1 LNESEIICAVKDSCY
16 PHTAPNKILII
27 LTSNFS
33 GFSYFKQ
40 NNLEIMISKKK
51 SLSFSK
57 EKIKILLLEGL
68 HKNALQLFN
77 ENQFTTIESQKN
89 SLETS
94 ELIEK
99 IKDVHLLGIRSKT
112 IITKEILR
120 HANKLIAIGC
130 YSIGTNQVDLLSA
143 KLQGIPVFNAP
154 FSNTR
159 SVAELVIAECIFL
172 IRGIPEKNFAAHNG
186 KWLKDASNS
195 YEVRGK
201 NLGIVGYGHIGSQVS
216 ILAESLGMNVY
227 YFDIEKKLN
236 LGNAKSCS
244 SLQEL
249 LSISDIVTLHV
260 PETDLTKN
268 MISYTD
274 LSLMKKGSYLINASR
289 GSVVMIEALAKSLE
303 ENHLGGAAID
313 VFPKEPNSNKDAFK
327 NVLQKFPNVILTPH
341 IGGSTSEAQ
350 ANIALEVSEKLV
362 KYCDVGT
369 TIGATNFVEVALTPN
384 LNKQRYL
391 HIHKNQPGV
400 LNKITKVFTSRK
412 LNIASQY
419 LQTDAHVGYVIID
432 IDQKEYADEIMKE
445 LKAIPETIKTRM
457 LL

>member
-1 LNESEIICAVKDSCY
+1 MAN
-16 PHTAPNKILII
+16 T
-27 LTSNFS
+27 
-33 GFSYFKQ
+33 
-40 NNLEIMISKKK
+40 KK
-51 SLSFSK
+51 SLSLAK

-68 HKNALQLFN
+68 HNNALQLFN
-77 ENQFTTIESQKN
+77 ENEYTNVECLKN
-89 SLETS
+89 SLES
-94 ELIEK
+94 DELIEK
-99 IKDVHLLGIRSKT
+99 IKDAHLLGIRSKT
-112 IITKEILR
+112 HITNDILK
-120 HANKLIAIGC
+120 HAKKLIAIGC
-130 YSIGTNQVDLLSA
+130 YSIGTNQVDLTSA

-172 IRGIPEKNFAAHNG
+172 FRGLHEKNFAAHNG
-186 KWLKDASNS
+186 IWLKDASTS
-195 YEVRGK
+195 FEARGK
-201 NLGIVGYGHIGSQVS
+201 NLGIIGYGHIGSQVS
-216 ILAESLGMNVY
+216 VLAESLGMNVY

-244 SLQEL
+244 NLEEL

-268 MISYTD
+268 MISSKE
-274 LSLMKKGSYLINASR
+274 LSLMKKGSYLINAAR
-289 GSVVMIEALAKSLE
+289 GSIIVIEDLMKALE
-303 ENHLGGAAID
+303 EKHIAGAAID
-313 VFPKEPNSNKDAFK
+313 VFSEEPKSNKEGFV
-327 NVLQKFPNVILTPH
+327 NVLQKFNNVILTPH

-369 TIGATNFVEVALTPN
+369 TIGATNFVEIALTPN
-384 LNKQRYL
+384 LNNQRFL

-400 LNKITKVFTSRK
+400 LNKITKVFTSRN

-419 LQTDAHVGYVIID
+419 LQTDAHIGYVIID
-432 IDQKEYADEIMKE
+432 IDQKNNSDEIMKE

-457 LL
+457 LF

>member
-1 LNESEIICAVKDSCY
+1 M
-16 PHTAPNKILII
+16 PNTKNTL
-27 LTSNFS
+27 
-33 GFSYFKQ
+33 
-40 NNLEIMISKKK
+40 
-51 SLSFSK
+51 SLSK

-68 HKNALQLFN
+68 HKNASQLFN
-77 ENQFTTIESQKN
+77 DNQYHTVEYQES
-89 SLETS
+89 SLEPK

-112 IITKEILR
+112 NITSDILK
-120 HANKLIAIGC
+120 HANKLLAIGC
-130 YSIGTNQVDLLSA
+130 YSIGTNQVDLAAA

-172 IRGIPEKNFAAHNG
+172 IRGIPEKNFQAHNG
-186 KWLKDASNS
+186 IWLKDASNS

-216 ILAESLGMNVY
+216 VLAEALGMNVY
-227 YFDIEKKLN
+227 YYDIEKKLN
-236 LGNAKSCS
+236 LGNAKSCT
-244 SLQEL
+244 SLKEL

-260 PETDLTKN
+260 PETELTKN
-268 MISYTD
+268 MIGKKE
-274 LSLMKKGSYLINASR
+274 LSLMKKGSYLLNAARGSMIEINA
-289 GSVVMIEALAKSLE
+289 LAIALE
-303 ENHLGGAAID
+303 EQHLAGAAID
-313 VFPKEPNSNKDAFK
+313 VFPEEPNSNKDTFK
-327 NVLQKFPNVILTPH
+327 NILQKFPNVILTPH

-400 LNKITKVFTSRK
+400 LNKITRVFTSRK

-419 LQTDAHVGYVIID
+419 LQTDAQIGYVIID
-432 IDQKEYADEIMKE
+432 IDKKNNSDEILKE

>member
-1 LNESEIICAVKDSCY
+1 MTN
-16 PHTAPNKILII
+16 T
-27 LTSNFS
+27 
-33 GFSYFKQ
+33 
-40 NNLEIMISKKK
+40 KK
-51 SLSFSK
+51 SLSLAK
-57 EKIKILLLEGL
+57 EKIKILLLEGI
-68 HKNALQLFN
+68 HENALQLFN
-77 ENQFTTIESQKN
+77 ENQYTTVEYQKS
-89 SLETS
+89 SLAAN

-112 IITKEILR
+112 NITNDILK
-120 HANKLIAIGC
+120 HAKKLIAIGC
-130 YSIGTNQVDLLSA
+130 YSIGTNQVDLTAA
-143 KLQGIPVFNAP
+143 KLKGIPVFNAP

-172 IRGIPEKNFAAHNG
+172 IRGIPEKNFAAHDG
-186 KWLKDASNS
+186 GWLKEASNS
-195 YEVRGK
+195 FEVRGK
-201 NLGIVGYGHIGSQVS
+201 NLGIAGYGHIGSQVS
-216 ILAESLGMNVY
+216 VLGESLGMNVY

-244 SLQEL
+244 SLEEL

-268 MISYTD
+268 MIGSKE
-274 LSLMKKGSYLINASR
+274 LSLMKKGSYLINAAR
-289 GSVVMIEALAKSLE
+289 GSIVVIEDLAKALKE
-303 ENHLGGAAID
+303 KHIAGAAID
-313 VFPKEPNSNKDAFK
+313 VFPEEPKSNKEAFV
-327 NVLQKFPNVILTPH
+327 NALQKFNNVILTPH

-384 LNKQRYL
+384 LNNQRFL

-400 LNKITKVFTSRK
+400 LNKITRVFTSRN

-419 LQTDAHVGYVIID
+419 LQTDAHIGYVIID
-432 IDQKEYADEIMKE
+432 IDQKNNSAEIMKE

>member
-1 LNESEIICAVKDSCY
+1 MKN
-16 PHTAPNKILII
+16 T
-27 LTSNFS
+27 
-33 GFSYFKQ
+33 
-40 NNLEIMISKKK
+40 KK
-51 SLSFSK
+51 SLSLAK
-57 EKIKILLLEGL
+57 EKIKILLLEGM
-68 HKNALQLFN
+68 HNNALDYFESN
-77 ENQFTTIESQKN
+77 EYTNVEYCKSSLSQ
-89 SLETS
+89 ED
-94 ELIEK
+94 LINK

-112 IITKEILR
+112 NITGDVLK

-143 KLQGIPVFNAP
+143 KLKGIPVFNAP

-172 IRGIPEKNFAAHNG
+172 IRGIPEKNISAHNG
-186 KWLKDASNS
+186 IWLKDASNS
-195 YEVRGK
+195 FEVRGK

-249 LSISDIVTLHV
+249 FSISDIVTLHV

-268 MISYTD
+268 MITAEE
-274 LSLMKKGSYLINASR
+274 LNLMKKGSYLINAAR
-289 GSVVMIEALAKSLE
+289 GSVVVIDDLAKSLE
-303 ENHLGGAAID
+303 SNHLAGAAID
-313 VFPKEPNSNKDAFK
+313 VFPEEPHSNKHSF
-327 NVLQKFPNVILTPH
+327 NSILQKFPNVILTPH

-419 LQTDAHVGYVIID
+419 LQTDAHIGYVIID
-432 IDQKEYADEIMKE
+432 IDQKNNSDEIMRE
-445 LKAIPETIKTRM
+445 LRAIPETIKSRM

>member
-1 LNESEIICAVKDSCY
+1 M
-16 PHTAPNKILII
+16 PN
-27 LTSNFS
+27 T
-33 GFSYFKQ
+33 
-40 NNLEIMISKKK
+40 KK
-51 SLSFSK
+51 SLSLSK
-57 EKIKILLLEGL
+57 DKIKILLLEGL

-77 ENQFTTIESQKN
+77 DNQYETVEYQKS
-89 SLETS
+89 SLETK

-112 IITKEILR
+112 NITSDILK

-130 YSIGTNQVDLLSA
+130 YSIGTNQVDLTAA
-143 KLQGIPVFNAP
+143 KLRGIPVFNAP

-186 KWLKDASNS
+186 TWLKDASNS

-227 YFDIEKKLN
+227 YYDIEKKLN

-268 MISYTD
+268 MIGKKE
-274 LSLMKKGSYLINASR
+274 LGLMKKGSYLINASR
-289 GSVVMIEALAKSLE
+289 GSVVVINDLAEPLE
-303 ENHLGGAAID
+303 EKHLAGAAID
-313 VFPKEPNSNKDAFK
+313 VFPEEPSSNKDSFRS
-327 NVLQKFPNVILTPH
+327 VLQKFPNVILTPH

-350 ANIALEVSEKLV
+350 ANIALGS
-362 KYCDVGT
+362 
-369 TIGATNFVEVALTPN
+369 F
-384 LNKQRYL
+384 
-391 HIHKNQPGV
+391 
-400 LNKITKVFTSRK
+400 
-412 LNIASQY
+412 
-419 LQTDAHVGYVIID
+419 
-432 IDQKEYADEIMKE
+432 
-445 LKAIPETIKTRM
+445 
-457 LL
+457 

>member
-1 LNESEIICAVKDSCY
+1 MADTK
-16 PHTAPNKILII
+16 KIL
-27 LTSNFS
+27 
-33 GFSYFKQ
+33 
-40 NNLEIMISKKK
+40 
-51 SLSFSK
+51 SLAK
-57 EKIKILLLEGL
+57 EKIKILLLEAP
-68 HKNALQLFN
+68 HKNALQLFS
-77 ENQFTTIESQKN
+77 ENQYTNVEYHKDSFE
-89 SLETS
+89 ED

-99 IKDVHLLGIRSKT
+99 IKDAHLLGIRSKT
-112 IITKEILR
+112 NITDNILK

-130 YSIGTNQVDLLSA
+130 YSIGTNQVDLISA
-143 KLQGIPVFNAP
+143 KLKGIPVFNAP

-159 SVAELVIAECIFL
+159 SVAELVISECIFL
-172 IRGIPEKNFAAHNG
+172 IRGIPEKNFAAHSG
-186 KWLKDASNS
+186 IWLKAASNS
-195 YEVRGK
+195 FEVRGK

-216 ILAESLGMNVY
+216 ILAESLGMNVF

-244 SLQEL
+244 SLPEL
-249 LSISDIVTLHV
+249 LSLSDIVTLHV
-260 PETDLTKN
+260 PETELTKN
-268 MISYTD
+268 MIGSKE
-274 LSLMKKGSYLINASR
+274 LSLMKKGSFLINAAR
-289 GSVVMIEALAKSLE
+289 GSIVVIDDLKKALE
-303 ENHLGGAAID
+303 ENHIAGAAID
-313 VFPKEPNSNKDAFK
+313 VFPDEPNSTKDAFV
-327 NVLQKFPNVILTPH
+327 NVLQKFNNVILTPH

-369 TIGATNFVEVALTPN
+369 TIGATNFVEVSLAPN

-400 LNKITKVFTSRK
+400 LNKITKVFTSRN

-419 LQTDAHVGYVIID
+419 LQTDAYIGYVIID
-432 IDQKEYADEIMKE
+432 IDEKINSDEIMKE

>member
-1 LNESEIICAVKDSCY
+1 M
-16 PHTAPNKILII
+16 PN
-27 LTSNFS
+27 T
-33 GFSYFKQ
+33 
-40 NNLEIMISKKK
+40 KK
-51 SLSFSK
+51 SLSLSK
-57 EKIKILLLEGL
+57 DKIKILLLEGL

-77 ENQFTTIESQKN
+77 DNQYETVEYQKS
-89 SLETS
+89 SLETK
-94 ELIEK
+94 ELIQK

-112 IITKEILR
+112 NITNDILK

-130 YSIGTNQVDLLSA
+130 YSIGTNQVDLTAA
-143 KLQGIPVFNAP
+143 KLRGIPVFNAP

-186 KWLKDASNS
+186 IWLKDASNS

-227 YFDIEKKLN
+227 YYDIEKKLN

-260 PETDLTKN
+260 PETELTKN
-268 MISYTD
+268 MISKKE
-274 LSLMKKGSYLINASR
+274 LSLMKKSSYLINASR
-289 GSVVMIEALAKSLE
+289 GSVVVIKDLAKVLE
-303 ENHLGGAAID
+303 EKHLAGAAID
-313 VFPKEPNSNKDAFK
+313 VFPEEPSSNKDSFK
-327 NVLQKFPNVILTPH
+327 SVLLKFPNVILTPH

-369 TIGATNFVEVALTPN
+369 TIGATNFVEVSLTPN
-384 LNKQRYL
+384 LNRQRYL

-419 LQTDAHVGYVIID
+419 LQTDAHIGYVIID
-432 IDQKEYADEIMKE
+432 IDKKNNSAEIMKE

>member
-1 LNESEIICAVKDSCY
+1 MTN
-16 PHTAPNKILII
+16 T
-27 LTSNFS
+27 
-33 GFSYFKQ
+33 
-40 NNLEIMISKKK
+40 KKTL
-51 SLSFSK
+51 SLAK
-57 EKIKILLLEGL
+57 EKIKILLFEGL
-68 HKNALQLFN
+68 HENALKLFN
-77 ENQFTTIESQKN
+77 ENQYTNIEYHKN
-89 SLETS
+89 CLEAD

-99 IKDVHLLGIRSKT
+99 IKDAHLLGIRSKT
-112 IITKEILR
+112 NITEKILK

-159 SVAELVIAECIFL
+159 SVAELVISECIFL
-172 IRGIPEKNFAAHNG
+172 IRGIPEKNFASHNRI
-186 KWLKDASNS
+186 WLKDASS
-195 YEVRGK
+195 SFEVRGK

-216 ILAESLGMNVY
+216 VLAESFGMNVF

-244 SLQEL
+244 SLPEL
-249 LSISDIVTLHV
+249 LSLSDIVTLHV

-268 MISYTD
+268 MIGSKEFG
-274 LSLMKKGSYLINASR
+274 LMKKGSYLINAAR
-289 GSVVMIEALAKSLE
+289 GSVVVIDDLTKALE
-303 ENHLGGAAID
+303 ENHLAGAAID
-313 VFPKEPNSNKDAFK
+313 VFPDEPNSNNDAFV
-327 NVLQKFPNVILTPH
+327 NVLQKFNNVILTPH

-350 ANIALEVSEKLV
+350 ANIALEVSEKLI
-362 KYCDVGT
+362 KYCDVGS
-369 TIGATNFVEVALTPN
+369 TIGATNFVEVSLTPN
-384 LNKQRYL
+384 LDKQRYL

-400 LNKITKVFTSRK
+400 LNKITKVFTSRN

-419 LQTDAHVGYVIID
+419 LKTDAYIGYVIID
-432 IDQKEYADEIMKE
+432 IDQKNNSDEIMRE

>member
-1 LNESEIICAVKDSCY
+1 MTN
-16 PHTAPNKILII
+16 
-27 LTSNFS
+27 
-33 GFSYFKQ
+33 
-40 NNLEIMISKKK
+40 KKK
-51 SLSFSK
+51 SLSLSK
-57 EKIKILLLEGL
+57 EKIKVLLLEGIHPNAIEL
-68 HKNALQLFN
+68 FDQHEYTNLEFHK
-77 ENQFTTIESQKN
+77 S
-89 SLETS
+89 SLSEP
-94 ELIEK
+94 ELIEQ

-112 IITKEILR
+112 NITANVLK
-120 HANKLIAIGC
+120 HAKKLIGIGC
-130 YSIGTNQVDLLSA
+130 YSIGTNQVDVLAA

-172 IRGIPEKNFAAHNG
+172 IRGIPEKNFAAHN
-186 KWLKDASNS
+186 KIWLKEASNS

-216 ILAESLGMNVY
+216 ILAEALGMNVY
-227 YFDIEKKLN
+227 YYDIEKKLN
-236 LGNAKSCS
+236 LGNAKSCT

-249 LSISDIVTLHV
+249 LSISDIVTLHI
-260 PETDLTKN
+260 PETELTKN
-268 MISYTD
+268 MISKD
-274 LSLMKKGSYLINASR
+274 ELNLMRKGSYLINAAR
-289 GSVVMIEALAKSLE
+289 GSIIVIEDLAKALE
-303 ENHLGGAAID
+303 ENQLAGAAID
-313 VFPKEPNSNKDAFK
+313 VFPEEPSSNKDSFK
-327 NVLQKFPNVILTPH
+327 SVLQKFPNVILTPH

-350 ANIALEVSEKLV
+350 ANIALEVSEKLI

-369 TIGATNFVEVALTPN
+369 TFGATNFVEVSLTPN
-384 LNKQRYL
+384 VDKQRYL

-419 LQTDAHVGYVIID
+419 LQTDAHIGYVIVD
-432 IDQKEYADEIMKE
+432 IDQRNNSDEIMKE

>member
-1 LNESEIICAVKDSCY
+1 M
-16 PHTAPNKILII
+16 
-27 LTSNFS
+27 SNT
-33 GFSYFKQ
+33 
-40 NNLEIMISKKK
+40 KK
-51 SLSFSK
+51 SLSLSK
-57 EKIKILLLEGL
+57 VKIKILLLEGL
-68 HKNALQLFN
+68 HKNASQLFN
-77 ENQFTTIESQKN
+77 DNQYRTVEYHEG
-89 SLETS
+89 SLEPN

-112 IITKEILR
+112 NITSDILK
-120 HANKLIAIGC
+120 HANKLLAIGC
-130 YSIGTNQVDLLSA
+130 YSIGTNQVDLTAA
-143 KLQGIPVFNAP
+143 KLKGIPVFNAP

-172 IRGIPEKNFAAHNG
+172 IRGIPEKNYSSHNG
-186 KWLKDASNS
+186 VWLKDASNS

-216 ILAESLGMNVY
+216 VLAEALGMNVY
-227 YFDIEKKLN
+227 YYDIEKKLN
-236 LGNAKSCS
+236 LGNAKSCK
-244 SLQEL
+244 SLKEL

-260 PETDLTKN
+260 PETELTKN
-268 MISYTD
+268 MIGKKE
-274 LSLMKKGSYLINASR
+274 LRLMKKGSYLLNAAR
-289 GSVVMIEALAKSLE
+289 GSIVVINDLAKALKE
-303 ENHLGGAAID
+303 KHIAGAAID
-313 VFPKEPNSNKDAFK
+313 VFPEEPNSNKNSFK
-327 NVLQKFPNVILTPH
+327 NILQKFPNVILTPH

-362 KYCDVGT
+362 KYCDIGT

-419 LQTDAHVGYVIID
+419 LQTDAQIGYVIID
-432 IDQKEYADEIMKE
+432 IDNKNNSDEIMKE

>member
-1 LNESEIICAVKDSCY
+1 MAG
-16 PHTAPNKILII
+16 T
-27 LTSNFS
+27 
-33 GFSYFKQ
+33 
-40 NNLEIMISKKK
+40 KKTL
-51 SLSFSK
+51 SLAK

-77 ENQFTTIESQKN
+77 ENQYSNIDYHKN
-89 SLETS
+89 SFEEH

-112 IITKEILR
+112 NVNPNILK

-130 YSIGTNQVDLLSA
+130 YSIGTNNVDLLDA
-143 KLQGIPVFNAP
+143 KLHGIPVFNAP

-159 SVAELVIAECIFL
+159 SVAELVISECIFL
-172 IRGIPEKNFAAHNG
+172 IRGIPERNFAAHNG
-186 KWLKDASNS
+186 VWLKDASS
-195 YEVRGK
+195 SFEVRGK

-216 ILAESLGMNVY
+216 VLAESFGMNVY

-244 SLQEL
+244 SLSEL
-249 LSISDIVTLHV
+249 LQLSDIVTLHV
-260 PETDLTKN
+260 PETDLTRN
-268 MISYTD
+268 MIGANE
-274 LSLMKKGSYLINASR
+274 LSLMKKGSFLINASR
-289 GSVVMIEALAKSLE
+289 GSVVVIDDLAKAIES
-303 ENHLGGAAID
+303 NHIAGAAID
-313 VFPKEPNSNKDAFK
+313 VFPEEPNSKDDSFV
-327 NVLQKFPNVILTPH
+327 NVLQKFNNVILTPH

-369 TIGATNFVEVALTPN
+369 TIGATNFVEVSLTPN
-384 LNKQRYL
+384 IDRQRYL

-400 LNKITKVFTSRK
+400 LNKITKVFTSRN

-419 LQTDAHVGYVIID
+419 LQTDAYVGYVIID
-432 IDQKEYADEIMKE
+432 IDQKINSDEIMKE
-445 LKAIPETIKTRM
+445 LKAIAETIKTRM

>member
-1 LNESEIICAVKDSCY
+1 M
-16 PHTAPNKILII
+16 PN
-27 LTSNFS
+27 T
-33 GFSYFKQ
+33 
-40 NNLEIMISKKK
+40 KK
-51 SLSFSK
+51 SLSLSK
-57 EKIKILLLEGL
+57 DKIKILLLEGL

-77 ENQFTTIESQKN
+77 DNQYETVEYQKS
-89 SLETS
+89 SLETK

-112 IITKEILR
+112 NITNDILK

-130 YSIGTNQVDLLSA
+130 YSIGTNQVDLTAA
-143 KLQGIPVFNAP
+143 KLRGIPVFNAP

-186 KWLKDASNS
+186 GWLKDASNS

-227 YFDIEKKLN
+227 YYDIEKKLN

-260 PETDLTKN
+260 PETNLTKD
-268 MISYTD
+268 MIGRKEMD
-274 LSLMKKGSYLINASR
+274 LMKNGSYLINASR
-289 GSVVMIEALAKSLE
+289 GSVVVIKDLAKSLQE
-303 ENHLGGAAID
+303 KHLAGAAID
-313 VFPKEPNSNKDAFK
+313 VFPEEPSSNKDSFK
-327 NVLQKFPNVILTPH
+327 SVLLKFPNVILTPH

-384 LNKQRYL
+384 LNRQRYL

-419 LQTDAHVGYVIID
+419 LQTDAHIGYVIID
-432 IDQKEYADEIMKE
+432 IDQKNNSAEIMKE